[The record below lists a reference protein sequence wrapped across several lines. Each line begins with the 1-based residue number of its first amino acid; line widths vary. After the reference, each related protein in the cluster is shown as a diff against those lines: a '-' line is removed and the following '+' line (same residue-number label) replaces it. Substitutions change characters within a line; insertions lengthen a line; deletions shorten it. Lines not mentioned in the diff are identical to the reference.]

1 MSKNYAILSLNKVID
16 KIEVENVEDDANRV
30 DRFAEIFN
38 SDFFCKDITDYKKVK
53 LNSTWDGQAFS
64 ESDEERK
71 EVAPYSVAFVSDNVI
86 KAVVRVYTAKRY
98 NLYKEAEVNGV
109 SAIDITEMD
118 ITAIKTGMSWDGT
131 SFTE

>member
-1 MSKNYAILSLNKVID
+1 MSKNYAILSLGKVID
-16 KIEVENVEDDANRV
+16 KIEVENVEEDANRV
-30 DRFAEIFN
+30 DRFSEIFN
-38 SDFFCKDITDYKKVK
+38 SSFFCKDITDYKKVK
-53 LNSTWDGQAFS
+53 LNSTWDGQTFS

-109 SAIDITEMD
+109 SAIDVTDMD
-118 ITAIKTGMSWDGT
+118 VTAIKTGMSWDGT

>member
-1 MSKNYAILSLNKVID
+1 MSKNYAILSLGKVID
-16 KIEVENVEDDANRV
+16 KIEVENVEEDANRV
-30 DRFAEIFN
+30 DRFSEIFN
-38 SDFFCKDITDYKKVK
+38 SNFFCKDITDHKKVK
-53 LNSTWDGQAFS
+53 LNSIWDGQAFS

-71 EVAPYSVAFVSDNVI
+71 EVAPYSVAFVSDNII

-109 SAIDITEMD
+109 SAIDVTDMD
-118 ITAIKTGMSWDGT
+118 VTAIKTGMSWDGT